1 MDSQLMSKADPEWQA
16 QLLANYSSHIFVSK
30 VTQGP
35 DTSSADLMQ
44 TVIESSLA
52 ILASRAEISDL
63 KSHNAMLLQAI
74 GYRQKWMRNER
85 ESLDCL

>member
-35 DTSSADLMQ
+35 DTNSADLMQ

-52 ILASRAEISDL
+52 ILASRAEM
-63 KSHNAMLLQAI
+63 KSLPQAI